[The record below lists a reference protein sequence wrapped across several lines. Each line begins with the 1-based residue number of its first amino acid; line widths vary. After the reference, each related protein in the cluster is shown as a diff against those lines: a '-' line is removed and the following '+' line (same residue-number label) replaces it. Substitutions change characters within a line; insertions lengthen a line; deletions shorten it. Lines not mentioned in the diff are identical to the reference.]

1 MTAAVSKMAAA
12 EWTKLRDLPRSRQL
26 LVITFAAAA
35 ATAVVLVLTFPA
47 TRGTALSAATA
58 EEVLSTSVLGID
70 AAAAVLVVLAAWFTG
85 VEFRTGA
92 ITESLLRTRRRSRI
106 VAAKSLVVA
115 AVAAVTGVLTAV
127 VVTVAGIVLAASAA
141 QTGWGQA
148 LTVAGGGDHVRLA
161 LGSALLPV
169 LFSLLAVFGA
179 VGFRSVAGGVL
190 TPLAFL
196 LGSTLAG
203 WLPTSLASALQ
214 PLLPLAAV
222 HSLSGVAEAGG
233 TEHIGELPA
242 FALLVLWVASG
253 AVFAIWRLRRQDF

>member
-1 MTAAVSKMAAA
+1 LVSPVPCPMRLCSFFFSSRRRHTRSK
-12 EWTKLRDLPRSRQL
+12 RDWSSDVCSSDL
-26 LVITFAAAA
+26 
-35 ATAVVLVLTFPA
+35 
-47 TRGTALSAATA
+47 
-58 EEVLSTSVLGID
+58 D
-70 AAAAVLVVLAAWFTG
+70 AAAAVLVVLAPWFTG

-115 AVAAVTGVLTAV
+115 AVAAVTGVLAGA
-127 VVTVAGIVLAASAA
+127 VVTVAGIDLAATARTS
-141 QTGWGQA
+141 GWRQV
-148 LTVAGGGDHVRLA
+148 LTVAGAGDHVRLA
-161 LGSALLPV
+161 LGIALLPV
-169 LFSLLAVFGA
+169 FFSLLAVFGP
-179 VGFRSVAGGVL
+179 VGFRSVTGGVL

-203 WLPTSLASALQ
+203 WLPTSLASTLQ

-242 FALLVLWVASG
+242 FALLVLWMAGG
-253 AVFAIWRLRRQDF
+253 AAFAIWRLRRQDF